1 MAKIFTLCFLI
12 LSFSIQ
18 AQSNK
23 LLPGKIEAEEF
34 TAMNAV
40 GTESTSDADG
50 GLNVGW
56 IQDGSWMDYAVQAPS
71 AGYYT
76 FRFRIAN
83 GYSPEATLVLKSA
96 NGTSLGRIALP
107 QTGGMQGWQT
117 VSFIALLP
125 QGDQVIRIF
134 AEKGG
139 WNFNWFEVSASR
151 SLSSGQIEAESFD
164 AMYEVRTETTGDD
177 GGGLNVGYID
187 DNDWMEYNL
196 NLANARDYEIQFRV
210 ANAYGNGIV
219 EIQNAAG
226 TVLGQINVPQTG
238 GWQNWVTI
246 STTVPLPAGSQ
257 VVRLYARNGAF
268 NFNWFA
274 FVAAGTSITGTILPS
289 KIEAES
295 FNDSYSVQLQ
305 NTEDT
310 DGGQNVEW
318 IQDNSWM
325 EYDVHVPTAG
335 IFTFNYRIANGY
347 SPEASL
353 ALKNSDGM
361 ELGNILLP
369 QTGGMQGW
377 KTVSMLASLPAGN
390 QRLRVFATKG
400 GWNFNWFEAK
410 ESRTLTSRIEAE
422 TFDVASDVRTEATG
436 DVDGNINVNYIDDN
450 DWMDYNVNVP
460 TAGTY
465 TINFRVANQWGNGN
479 IQFKNTNGT
488 VLGSVDVPQTG
499 GWQNYTTV
507 RTTVQLEAGSQVF
520 RIFANRGAFN
530 FNWFEVI
537 PGSVQG
543 QSVITFEA
551 IPDKN
556 LTDGSFN
563 LTASS
568 TNPETP
574 VLFTSS
580 NSSIVSVSNATG
592 IWKATI
598 HTAGQVTITASQA
611 GNNNYL
617 TAENITRT
625 FTVSDNSNPNS
636 PALGTKIPIDPKRW
650 YQLTNA
656 ANGLDGLF
664 DGNTQE
670 NVLTGWGKVINNYE
684 AYYPL
689 KEGEQI
695 TLNGVKFFDFTGTA
709 QDFPLV
715 LSVITDQWER
725 IPVATFTGEIYNG
738 WVGPYPDRQLS
749 GDAQFKLDQPM
760 SNIRYLVM
768 TMSNT
773 LPTEIEFYGSYT
785 PGTETPKPART
796 KHITLN
802 DMLGVNGYEWYF
814 QDGVHTESLVEAK
827 VQVAKSFTGLRHYM
841 DWEKLESSEGVYS
854 YNPTLS
860 GSWNYDLI
868 YERCKQEGIEVL
880 ACLKTQP
887 AWMRETYPEDQRD
900 PENVPVRYGK
910 NFADPLSYIEQAKVA
925 FQYAARYGSN
935 TNVDPSLLSVSTT
948 PRWTND
954 PVNTIKIGLDLIK
967 YIECDNERDKWWK
980 GRKGY
985 QTAREYAA
993 NMSAFYDGHKNS
1005 MGAGVGVKNADP
1017 NMKVVIAGLVTGP
1030 DFVKGMVDWCKEFR
1044 GYNADGTVNLCWDV
1058 VNFHLYT
1065 DNASS
1070 SQSGTSTRGAAPEVT
1085 NAKQIL
1091 ENFVKVTRELSN
1103 DLPIWNTEA
1112 GYDVHQDS
1120 PLKAIPIGNKSAL
1133 QTQADWTLRTSLFT
1147 ARNGVE
1153 KLFFYQMYDDNGGGG
1168 MFASAGFV
1176 NNDQTRRPSADYF
1189 LQTQK
1194 LFGQYEYKETLHNDP
1209 IVDRYELNGQ
1219 SLFILTVPDE
1229 VGRTAEYTVNLNQAG
1244 IARIYTPT
1252 AGADNM
1258 AMAELPIVDGKVTVT
1273 VGETPIFVL
1282 AADGQNARQAAVEMA
1297 APAAAEEVSLHAEAK
1312 VYPNPT
1318 SDFLSIDL
1326 SNDKSGQIEIRIF
1339 DAKSGTL
1346 YKNTQ
1351 VNKTANRFSHQLNI
1365 TQLPASVYI
1374 VEIKQGNDR
1383 AFRKIAKVN

>member
-1 MAKIFTLCFLI
+1 MIKIFTLCFL
-12 LSFSIQ
+12 LFSFSIQ
-18 AQSNK
+18 AQSNT
-23 LLPGKIEAEEF
+23 LLPGKIEAEAF
-34 TAMNAV
+34 TAMHAV
-40 GTESTSDADG
+40 GTENTSDADG

-76 FRFRIAN
+76 FKFRIAN
-83 GYSPEATLVLKSA
+83 GYNPEATLALQSA
-96 NGTSLGRIALP
+96 GGTTLGRVILP

-117 VSFIALLP
+117 VSFVALLP
-125 QGDQVIRIF
+125 QGSQTIRIF

-139 WNFNWFEVSASR
+139 WNFNWFEISGSRALAS
-151 SLSSGQIEAESFD
+151 GKVEAESFD
-164 AMYEVRTETTGDD
+164 AMHEVRTEDTGDE
-177 GGGLNVGYID
+177 GGGQNVGYID
-187 DNDWMEYNL
+187 DNDWMDYNL
-196 NLANARDYEIQFRV
+196 SLANARDYEIQFRV
-210 ANAYGNGIV
+210 ANAYGNGII

-226 TVLGQINVPQTG
+226 NVLGQVSVPQTG
-238 GWQNWVTI
+238 GWQNWVTVT
-246 STTVPLPAGSQ
+246 TTVALPAGSQ
-257 VVRLYARNGAF
+257 VVRFFARNGAF

-274 FVAAGTSITGTILPS
+274 FVSANARITGTILPA
-289 KIEAES
+289 KVEAET

-325 EYDVHVPTAG
+325 DYDVHVPAAG

-347 SPEASL
+347 SPEATL
-353 ALKNSDGM
+353 ALKNSDGI
-361 ELGNILLP
+361 ELGSILLP

-377 KTVSMLASLPAGN
+377 KTVSMLAALPAGN
-390 QRLRVFATKG
+390 QKLRVFATKG

-422 TFDVASDVRTEATG
+422 TFDVASDVRTEVTG
-436 DVDGNINVNYIDDN
+436 DVDGDINVNYIDDS

-465 TINFRVANQWGNGN
+465 TVNFRVSNQWGNGN

-499 GWQNYTTV
+499 GWQTYTTV

-543 QSVITFEA
+543 QSVITFEP
-551 IPDKN
+551 ISDKN
-556 LTDGSFN
+556 LTAGSFN

-574 VLFTSS
+574 IQFTSS
-580 NSSIVSVSNATG
+580 NPSIVSVSNASG
-592 IWKATI
+592 IWKASI
-598 HTAGQVTITASQA
+598 HSAGQATITASQA

-617 TAENITRT
+617 TAENIART
-625 FTVSDNSNPNS
+625 FTISDNSNPNN

-695 TLNGVKFFDFTGTA
+695 TLNGIKFFDFTGSA

-773 LPTEIEFYGSYT
+773 LPTEIEFYGSHT
-785 PGTETPKPART
+785 PGTETVKPART
-796 KHITLN
+796 KHIKLN

-814 QDGVHTESLVEAK
+814 QDGAHTESLVEAK
-827 VQVAKSFTGLRHYM
+827 VQAAKTFTGLRHYM
-841 DWEKLESSEGVYS
+841 DWEKLESTEGVFS

-887 AWMRETYPEDQRD
+887 NWMMQTYPEDQRD

-935 TNVDPSLLSVSTT
+935 VNVDPSLLSVSTT

-954 PVNTIKIGLDLIK
+954 PVNEVKIGLNYIK

-1065 DNASS
+1065 DDASS
-1070 SQSGTSTRGAAPEVT
+1070 NQSGTSTRGAAPEVT
-1085 NAKQIL
+1085 NANVL
-1091 ENFVKVTRELSN
+1091 VDNYVKVTRELSN
-1103 DLPIWNTEA
+1103 DQPIWLTEA
-1112 GYDVHQDS
+1112 GYDLSPES
-1120 PLKAIPIGNKSAL
+1120 PLKAIAIGNKSVQ
-1133 QTQADWTLRTSLFT
+1133 QTQADWILRTSLFS
-1147 ARNGVE
+1147 ARHGVE
-1153 KLFFYQMYDDNGGGG
+1153 KVFYYQMYDNGGWG
-1168 MFASAGFV
+1168 MFSTSGFV
-1176 NNDQTRRPSADYF
+1176 NDDQTRRPSADYF

-1229 VGRTAEYTVNLNQAG
+1229 VGRTAEYTVNLNQSG
-1244 IARIYTPT
+1244 VARIYTPT

-1258 AMAELPIVDGKVTVT
+1258 AMNELPIVDGKVTVT
-1273 VGETPIFVL
+1273 VGETPIFVI
-1282 AADGQNARQAAVEMA
+1282 AANGQNARQAAVEIA
-1297 APAAAEEVSLHAEAK
+1297 APVAPEEASLHADAR
-1312 VYPNPT
+1312 VFPNPT
-1318 SDFLSIDL
+1318 SDFVRIDL
-1326 SNDKSGQIEIRIF
+1326 ANDKTGQIGIRIF

-1346 YKNTQ
+1346 YKDLK
-1351 VNKTANRFSHQLNI
+1351 VNKTASQFAHQLDI
-1365 TQLPASVYI
+1365 TQLPPSIYI
-1374 VEIKQGNDR
+1374 VEIVQGNDR

>member
-1 MAKIFTLCFLI
+1 
-12 LSFSIQ
+12 
-18 AQSNK
+18 
-23 LLPGKIEAEEF
+23 
-34 TAMNAV
+34 MNAV
-40 GTESTSDADG
+40 GTEATSDADG
-50 GLNVGW
+50 GQNVGW

-83 GYSPEATLVLKSA
+83 GYSPEATLALRSA
-96 NGTSLGRIALP
+96 GGATLGSVVLP

-117 VSFIALLP
+117 VSFVALLP
-125 QGDQVIRIF
+125 QGNQTIRIF

-139 WNFNWFEVSASR
+139 WNFNWFDVSASR
-151 SLSSGQIEAESFD
+151 PLSSGKVEAESFD
-164 AMYEVRTETTGDD
+164 AMREVRTENTGDE
-177 GGGLNVGYID
+177 GGGQNVGYID
-187 DNDWMEYNL
+187 DNDWMDYNL
-196 NLANARDYEIQFRV
+196 SLANARDYEIQFRV
-210 ANAYGNGIV
+210 ANQWGNGII
-219 EIQNAAG
+219 EIQNASGA
-226 TVLGQINVPQTG
+226 VLGSVNVPQTG

-257 VVRLYARNGAF
+257 VIRLFARSGAF
-268 NFNWFA
+268 NLNWFS
-274 FVAAGTSITGTILPS
+274 FVSASQRITGTILPA
-289 KIEAES
+289 KVEAEN
-295 FNDSYSVQLQ
+295 FDDSHSVQLQ
-305 NTEDT
+305 NTEDA

-325 EYDVHVPTAG
+325 DYDVHVPTAG
-335 IFTFNYRIANGY
+335 VFTFKYRIANGF
-347 SPEASL
+347 SPEAAL
-353 ALKNSDGM
+353 TLKNSDGND
-361 ELGNILLP
+361 LGSIVLP

-400 GWNFNWFEAK
+400 GWNFNWFEAL
-410 ESRTLTSRIEAE
+410 ESRALASRIEAE
-422 TFDVASDVRTEATG
+422 TFDAASDVRTETTG
-436 DVDGNINVNYIDDN
+436 DVDGDQNVNYIDDN
-450 DWMDYNVNVP
+450 DWMDYNVHVP

-465 TINFRVANQWGNGN
+465 TVNFRVANQWGNGN
-479 IQFKNTNGT
+479 IQFKNTGGA

-507 RTTVQLEAGSQVF
+507 RTTIQLEAGSQIF

-543 QSVITFEA
+543 KSVITFDA
-551 IPDKN
+551 ISDKS

-574 VLFTSS
+574 LQFTSS
-580 NSSIVSVSNATG
+580 NPSVVSVSNASG
-592 IWKATI
+592 IWKASI

-617 TAENITRT
+617 TADNVART
-625 FTVSDNSNPNS
+625 FTVSDNSNPNN

-656 ANGLDGLF
+656 ANGLEGLF

-689 KEGEQI
+689 KDDEQI
-695 TLNGVKFFDFTGTA
+695 TLNGVKFFDFTGSA
-709 QDFPLV
+709 QDFPLT
-715 LSVITDQWER
+715 LAVITDQWER

-785 PGTETPKPART
+785 PGTETVKPARA
-796 KHITLN
+796 KHIKLN

-814 QDGVHTESLVEAK
+814 QDGAHTESLVESK

-868 YERCKQEGIEVL
+868 YERCKQEGIEIL

-910 NFADPLSYIEQAKVA
+910 SFSDPVSYKEQARVA

-935 TNVDPSLLSVSTT
+935 PNVDPSLLSVSTT

-954 PVNTIKIGLDLIK
+954 PVNTIKIGLNLIK

-993 NMSAFYDGHKNS
+993 NMSAFYDGHKNT
-1005 MGAGVGVKNADP
+1005 MGPGVGVKNADP

-1044 GYNADGTVNLCWDV
+1044 GFNADGTVNLCWDV

-1091 ENFVKVTRELSN
+1091 ENFVKVTREVSN

-1112 GYDVHQDS
+1112 GYDIHPES
-1120 PLKAIPIGNKSAL
+1120 PLKAIPIGSKSAM
-1133 QTQADWTLRTSLFT
+1133 QTQADWILRTSLFT

-1153 KLFFYQMYDDNGGGG
+1153 KLFFYQMYDDHGHGG
-1168 MFASAGFV
+1168 MFGTSGFV

-1194 LFGQYEYKETLHNDP
+1194 LFGQYEYKETIHNDP
-1209 IVDRYELNGQ
+1209 IVDRYELNGK
-1219 SLFILTVPDE
+1219 SVYILTVPDE
-1229 VGRTAEYTVNLNQAG
+1229 VGRTAEYTLNLNQSG
-1244 IARIYTPT
+1244 VARIYTPT

-1273 VGETPIFVL
+1273 AGETPIFVM
-1282 AADGQNARQAAVEMA
+1282 AADGSNARQAAVEMA
-1297 APAAAEEVSLHAEAK
+1297 APALEPEAPLHADVN

-1318 SDFLSIDL
+1318 SDYLRIDL
-1326 SNDKSGQIEIRIF
+1326 ANEKTELIEIRIF
-1339 DAKSGTL
+1339 DAKSGRL
-1346 YKNTQ
+1346 FKNMK
-1351 VNKTANRFSHQLNI
+1351 VNKTANRFEHQLNI
-1365 TQLPASVYI
+1365 THLPASVYI
-1374 VEIKQGNDR
+1374 VEIRQGNDR
-1383 AFRKIAKVN
+1383 AFRKVAKVN

>member
-1 MAKIFTLCFLI
+1 MAKIFTLCFLL

-23 LLPGKIEAEEF
+23 ILPGKIEAEDY
-34 TAMNAV
+34 TTMNAV
-40 GTESTSDADG
+40 GTENTSDVDG

-83 GYSPEATLVLKSA
+83 GYSPEATLALQTA
-96 NGTSLGRIALP
+96 GGTTLGRVVLP
-107 QTGGMQGWQT
+107 QTGGMQGWKT
-117 VSFIALLP
+117 VSFVALLS
-125 QGDQVIRIF
+125 QGNQTIRIL

-139 WNFNWFEVSASR
+139 WNFNWFEVSGSR
-151 SLSSGQIEAESFD
+151 ALSSGKVEAESFD
-164 AMYEVRTETTGDD
+164 AMYEVRTEDTGDE
-177 GGGLNVGYID
+177 GGGQNVGYID
-187 DNDWMEYNL
+187 DNDWLDYNL

-210 ANAYGNGIV
+210 ANAYGNGVI
-219 EIQNAAG
+219 EIQNASG
-226 TVLGQINVPQTG
+226 TVLGQVNVPQTG

-257 VVRLYARNGAF
+257 VVRLFARNGAF

-274 FVAAGTSITGTILPS
+274 FVSASARITGTILPA
-289 KIEAES
+289 KIEAE
-295 FNDSYSVQLQ
+295 NYDDSYSVQLQ

-310 DGGQNVEW
+310 DGGQNVAW

-325 EYDVHVPTAG
+325 DYDVHVPTPG
-335 IFTFNYRIANGY
+335 IFTFSYRIANGY
-347 SPEASL
+347 SPEATL
-353 ALKNSDGM
+353 ALKNSDGT

-390 QRLRVFATKG
+390 QRLKVFATKG
-400 GWNFNWFEAK
+400 GWNFNWFEVK
-410 ESRTLTSRIEAE
+410 ESRALTSRIEAE
-422 TFDVASDVRTEATG
+422 TFDVASDVRTEVTG
-436 DVDGNINVNYIDDN
+436 DVDGDINVNYIDDN
-450 DWMDYNVNVP
+450 DWLDYNVNVP

-543 QSVITFEA
+543 QSVITFEP
-551 IPDKN
+551 ISDKN

-574 VLFTSS
+574 LQFNSS
-580 NSSIVSVSNATG
+580 NPSIVSVSNATG
-592 IWKATI
+592 IWKASI
-598 HTAGQVTITASQA
+598 HSAGQVTITASQA

-617 TAENITRT
+617 TAENVART
-625 FTVSDNSNPNS
+625 FTVSDNSGPNN

-695 TLNGVKFFDFTGTA
+695 TLNGVKFFDFTGSA

-785 PGTETPKPART
+785 PGTEPSKPART
-796 KHITLN
+796 KHIKLN

-814 QDGVHTESLVEAK
+814 QDGAHTESLVESK
-827 VQVAKSFTGLRHYM
+827 VEAAKSFTGLRHYM
-841 DWEKLESSEGVYS
+841 DWEKLESSEGVFS

-887 AWMRETYPEDQRD
+887 GWMRETYPEDQRD

-910 NFADPLSYIEQAKVA
+910 SFTDPLSYIEQARVA

-954 PVNTIKIGLDLIK
+954 PVNTIKIGLNLIK

-993 NMSAFYDGHKNS
+993 NMSAFYDGHKNT

-1044 GYNADGTVNLCWDV
+1044 GYNADGSVNLCWDV

-1091 ENFVKVTRELSN
+1091 ENFVKVTREISN

-1120 PLKAIPIGNKSAL
+1120 PLKAIPIGSKSAL
-1133 QTQADWTLRTSLFT
+1133 QTQADWILRTSLFT

-1229 VGRTAEYTVNLNQAG
+1229 IGRTAEYTVNLNQSG

-1258 AMAELPIVDGKVTVT
+1258 AMTELPIVDGKVTVT
-1273 VGETPIFVL
+1273 AGETPIFVL
-1282 AADGQNARQAAVEMA
+1282 AADAQNARRAAIEVA
-1297 APAAAEEVSLHAEAK
+1297 APVLEEEVSLHADAK

-1318 SDFLSIDL
+1318 SDFVSIDL
-1326 SNDKSGQIEIRIF
+1326 ANSNTGQIEIRIF

-1346 YKNTQ
+1346 YKNMQ
-1351 VNKTANRFSHQLNI
+1351 VNKTTNRFSHQLNI
-1365 TQLPASVYI
+1365 TQLPASIYI
-1374 VEIKQGNDR
+1374 VEIRQGNDR

>member
-1 MAKIFTLCFLI
+1 MTKIFTLCFL
-12 LSFSIQ
+12 LTSFSIQ
-18 AQSNK
+18 AQSNT

-34 TAMNAV
+34 SAMNAV
-40 GTESTSDADG
+40 GTENTSDVDG

-83 GYSPEATLVLKSA
+83 GYSPEATLALRSTD
-96 NGTSLGRIALP
+96 GSTLGRAVLP

-117 VSFIALLP
+117 VSFVALLP
-125 QGDQVIRIF
+125 QGDQTIRVF

-139 WNFNWFEVSASR
+139 WNFNWFEVSSSR
-151 SLSSGQIEAESFD
+151 ALVSGKVEAESFD
-164 AMYEVRTETTGDD
+164 AAHEVRTEDTGDE
-177 GGGLNVGYID
+177 GGGQNVGYID
-187 DNDWMEYNL
+187 DNDWLDYNL
-196 NLANARDYEIQFRV
+196 SLATARDYEIQFRV
-210 ANAYGNGIV
+210 ANAYGNGVI

-226 TVLGQINVPQTG
+226 TVLGQVNVPQTG
-238 GWQNWVTI
+238 GWQNWVTV
-246 STTVPLPAGSQ
+246 STTVSLPAGSQ
-257 VVRLYARNGAF
+257 VVRLFARSGAF
-268 NFNWFA
+268 NFNWFS
-274 FVAAGTSITGTILPS
+274 FVSAGARVTGTILPA
-289 KIEAES
+289 KVEAENYDDFS
-295 FNDSYSVQLQ
+295 SVQQQ
-305 NTEDT
+305 NTEDV

-318 IQDNSWM
+318 IQDGSWM
-325 EYDVHVPTAG
+325 DYDVHVPAAG

-347 SPEASL
+347 SPEATL
-353 ALKNSDGM
+353 TLKNSEGNQ
-361 ELGNILLP
+361 LGSIILP

-377 KTVSMLASLPAGN
+377 KTVSMIAALPAGN

-400 GWNFNWFEAK
+400 GWNFNWFEAR
-410 ESRTLTSRIEAE
+410 ESRALTSRIEAE
-422 TFDVASDVRTEATG
+422 TFDAASDVRTEVTG
-436 DVDGNINVNYIDDN
+436 DVDGAINVNYIDDN

-499 GWQNYTTV
+499 GWQSYTTV

-543 QSVITFEA
+543 QSILTFDA
-551 IPDKN
+551 ISDKSI
-556 LTDGSFN
+556 TDGSFN

-574 VLFTSS
+574 ILFSS
-580 NSSIVSVSNATG
+580 SDPAIVSVSNASG
-592 IWKATI
+592 IWKASI
-598 HTAGQVTITASQA
+598 HAAGQVTITASQS

-617 TAENITRT
+617 TADNIART
-625 FTVSDNSNPNS
+625 FTVSGSSNPNN

-670 NVLTGWGKVINNYE
+670 NVQTGWGKVINNYE

-695 TLNGVKFFDFTGTA
+695 TLNGVKFFDFTGSA

-773 LPTEIEFYGSYT
+773 LPTEIEFYGSHT
-785 PGTETPKPART
+785 PGTETAKPART
-796 KHITLN
+796 KHIKLN

-814 QDGVHTESLVEAK
+814 QDGAHTESLVESK

-954 PVNTIKIGLDLIK
+954 PVNEVKIGLNYIK

-993 NMSAFYDGHKNS
+993 NMSAFYDGHKNT

-1030 DFVKGMVDWCKEFR
+1030 DFIKGMVDWCKEFR

-1065 DNASS
+1065 DNTSS

-1091 ENFVKVTRELSN
+1091 ENFVKVTREVSN

-1112 GYDVHQDS
+1112 GYDIHQDS

-1133 QTQADWTLRTSLFT
+1133 QTQADWILRTSLFT

-1153 KLFFYQMYDDNGGGG
+1153 KLFFYQMYDDHGHGG
-1168 MFASAGFV
+1168 MFGTSGFV

-1209 IVDRYELNGQ
+1209 IVDRYELNGK

-1229 VGRTAEYTVNLNQAG
+1229 VGRTAEYTVNLNQSG
-1244 IARIYTPT
+1244 VARIYIPT

-1258 AMAELPIVDGKVTVT
+1258 AMTELPIVDGKVTVT
-1273 VGETPIFVL
+1273 AGETPIFVI
-1282 AADGQNARQAAVEMA
+1282 AADGQNARQAAVEVA
-1297 APAAAEEVSLHAEAK
+1297 APVAPEEISLHADVK

-1318 SDFLSIDL
+1318 SDFVRIDL
-1326 SNDKSGQIEIRIF
+1326 DNEKAGQIEIRVF
-1339 DAKSGTL
+1339 DAKSGAL

-1351 VNKTANRFSHQLNI
+1351 VNKTANRFSHELNI

-1374 VEIKQGNDR
+1374 VEIIQGSDR
-1383 AFRKIAKVN
+1383 AFRKIAKVK

>member
-1 MAKIFTLCFLI
+1 MAKIFTLCFLLI
-12 LSFSIQ
+12 SFSIQ
-18 AQSNK
+18 AQSTK
-23 LLPGKIEAEEF
+23 LLPGKIEAETF
-34 TAMNAV
+34 TAKAAV
-40 GTESTSDADG
+40 KTETTSDVGG
-50 GLNVGW
+50 GLN
-56 IQDGSWMDYAVQAPS
+56 ISSIKDGSWMDYAVQAPS

-76 FRFRIAN
+76 FNFRIAN
-83 GYSPEATLVLKSA
+83 GFTPEATLALRNASGA
-96 NGTSLGRIALP
+96 TLGRIIVP
-107 QTGGMQGWQT
+107 QTGGMQGWKT
-117 VSFIALLP
+117 ISFVALLP
-125 QGDQVIRIF
+125 QGNQTIRIYS
-134 AEKGG
+134 EKGG
-139 WNFNWFEVSASR
+139 WNFNWFEVTSSR
-151 SLSSGQIEAESFD
+151 ALVNGKVEAETFD
-164 AMYEVRTETTGDD
+164 AMREVRTENTTDE
-177 GGGLNVGYID
+177 GGGLNVSYID
-187 DNDWMEYNL
+187 DNDWMDYNL
-196 NLANARDYEIQFRV
+196 NLSTAREYEIQFRV
-210 ANAYGNGIV
+210 ANSYGNGVI
-219 EIQNAAG
+219 EIRNAAG
-226 TVLGQINVPQTG
+226 TVLGQVNVPKTG
-238 GWQNWVTI
+238 GWQSWATI

-257 VVRLYARNGAF
+257 VIRLFAKSGAF
-268 NFNWFA
+268 NLNWFA
-274 FVAAGTSITGTILPS
+274 FAAPIARITGTVLPA
-289 KIEAES
+289 KVEAES

-310 DGGQNVEW
+310 NGGQNVGW

-325 EYDVHVPTAG
+325 DYDVNVPTAG
-335 IFTFNYRIANGY
+335 IFTLNYRIANGY
-347 SPEASL
+347 SPEARL
-353 ALKNSDGM
+353 ALKNSAGA
-361 ELGNILLP
+361 ELGSILLP

-377 KTVSMLASLPAGN
+377 KTVSMITSLPAGN
-390 QRLRVFATKG
+390 QRLRIFATKG

-410 ESRTLTSRIEAE
+410 ESRPLTNRIEAE
-422 TFDVASDVRTEATG
+422 TFDVASDVRTEVTG
-436 DVDGNINVNYIDDN
+436 DVDGNMNVSYIDDN
-450 DWMDYNVNVP
+450 DWLDYNVNVP

-465 TINFRVANQWGNGN
+465 TVNFRVANQYGNGN
-479 IQFKNTNGT
+479 IQFKNTGGA
-488 VLGSVDVPQTG
+488 VLGTVDVPQTG
-499 GWQNYTTV
+499 GWQKYTTV
-507 RTTVQLEAGSQVF
+507 RTTIQLTAGSQVF

-537 PGSVQG
+537 PGSVQSA
-543 QSVITFEA
+543 SVITFDP
-551 IPDKN
+551 IPNKN

-574 VLFTSS
+574 VQFTSS
-580 NSSIVSVSNATG
+580 NPAIVSVSNATG

-598 HTAGQVTITASQA
+598 RTAGQVTITASQA

-617 TAENITRT
+617 TAENIART
-625 FTVSDNSNPNS
+625 FTVTDNTNNA
-636 PALGTKIPIDPKRW
+636 ALGTKIPIDPKRW

-670 NVLTGWGKVINNYE
+670 NVFTGWGKIINNYE

-689 KEGEQI
+689 KEGETI
-695 TLNGVKFFDFTGTA
+695 TLNGIKFFDYTGTA

-715 LSVITDQWER
+715 LSVITDQWQR
-725 IPVATFTGEIYNG
+725 IPIATFTGEIYNG
-738 WVGPYPDRQLS
+738 WVGPYPNRQLS

-760 SNIRYLVM
+760 SNVRYLVM

-785 PGTETPKPART
+785 PATETAKPARA
-796 KHITLN
+796 KHIKLN

-814 QDGVHTESLVEAK
+814 QDGAHTESLVESK

-841 DWEKLESSEGVYS
+841 DWEKLESAEGVFS

-887 AWMRETYPEDQRD
+887 GWMRATYPEELRD

-935 TNVDPSLLSVSTT
+935 PNVDPSLLSVSTT

-954 PVNTIKIGLDLIK
+954 PVNTIKIGLNLIK

-993 NMSAFYDGHKNS
+993 NMSAFYDGHKNT

-1030 DFVKGMVDWCKEFR
+1030 DYVKGMVDWCKEFR
-1044 GYNADGTVNLCWDV
+1044 GYNADGSVNLCWDV

-1085 NAKQIL
+1085 NAYQIVD
-1091 ENFVKVTRELSN
+1091 NFVKVTRELSN

-1120 PLKAIPIGNKSAL
+1120 PLKAIPIGSKSAL
-1133 QTQADWTLRTSLFT
+1133 QTQADWILRTSLFS
-1147 ARNGVE
+1147 ARHGIE
-1153 KLFFYQMYDDNGGGG
+1153 KMFFYQMYDDNGSGG
-1168 MFASAGFV
+1168 MFASSGFV

-1194 LFGQYEYKETLHNDP
+1194 LFGQYEYKETLNNDP
-1209 IVDRYELNGQ
+1209 IVDRYELNGK

-1229 VGRTAEYTVNLNQAG
+1229 VGRTAQYTVNLNQSG

-1252 AGADNM
+1252 PGASNM

-1273 VGETPIFVL
+1273 AGETPIFVV
-1282 AADGQNARQAAVEMA
+1282 AADGQNARQGAVEMA
-1297 APAAAEEVSLHAEAK
+1297 APVIKEEVSLHADAR

-1318 SDFLSIDL
+1318 SDFVSIDL
-1326 SNDKSGQIEIRIF
+1326 ANENAGQIEIRIF

-1346 YKNTQ
+1346 YKDIK
-1351 VNKTANRFSHQLNI
+1351 VNKTASRFAHQLNI
-1365 TQLPASVYI
+1365 TQLPVSVYI
-1374 VEIKQGNDR
+1374 IEIKQGNDR

>member
-1 MAKIFTLCFLI
+1 MKKLLALCFFAY
-12 LSFSIQ
+12 SFSIH
-18 AQSNK
+18 AQSNT
-23 LLPGKIEAEEF
+23 LLPGKIEAESY
-34 TAMNAV
+34 ASMQAIA
-40 GTESTSDADG
+40 TESTADAG
-50 GLNVGW
+50 GGQNVGW
-56 IQDGSWMDYAVQAPS
+56 IADGSWMDYAVQTPS

-83 GYSPEATLVLKSA
+83 GYSPEATLALRSSH
-96 NGTSLGRIALP
+96 GHTLGRIVLP

-117 VSFIALLP
+117 VSFVALLP
-125 QGDQVIRIF
+125 QGNQTIRIY

-151 SLSSGQIEAESFD
+151 PASGKVEAESFD
-164 AMYEVRTETTGDD
+164 AMREVRTEETGDE
-177 GGGLNVGYID
+177 GGGQNVGYID
-187 DNDWMEYNL
+187 DNDWMDYNIS
-196 NLANARDYEIQFRV
+196 LANARDYEIQFRV
-210 ANAYGNGIV
+210 ANAYGNGII

-226 TVLGQINVPQTG
+226 TVLGQVNVPQTG
-238 GWQNWVTI
+238 GWQSWVTI
-246 STTVPLPAGSQ
+246 TTTVPLPAGSQ
-257 VVRLYARNGAF
+257 VLRLFAKNGAF
-268 NFNWFA
+268 NLNWFA
-274 FVAAGTSITGTILPS
+274 FVAASQPITGVILPA
-289 KIEAES
+289 KIEAE
-295 FNDSYSVQLQ
+295 NYDDSYSVQLQ
-305 NTEDT
+305 NTEDA

-318 IQDNSWM
+318 IVDNSWM
-325 EYDVHVPTAG
+325 DYDVHVPTAG
-335 IFTFNYRIANGY
+335 IYTFSYRIANGF
-347 SPEASL
+347 SPEATL
-353 ALKNSDGM
+353 TLKNSDDQV
-361 ELGNILLP
+361 LGSILLP

-377 KTVSMLASLPAGN
+377 KTVSMLVQLPAGN
-390 QRLRVFATKG
+390 QRLKVFATKG
-400 GWNFNWFEAK
+400 GWNFNWLEVK
-410 ESRTLTSRIEAE
+410 ESRPLTSRIEAE
-422 TFDVASDVRTEATG
+422 TFDVATDVRTETTG
-436 DVDGNINVNYIDDN
+436 DADGGQNVNYIDDG
-450 DWMDYNVNVP
+450 DWLDYNVNVP
-460 TAGTY
+460 DAGTY
-465 TINFRVANQWGNGN
+465 TVNFRVANSWGNGH
-479 IQFKNTNGT
+479 IQFKNISGN
-488 VLGSVDVPQTG
+488 VLGNVDVPQTG

-507 RTTVQLEAGSQVF
+507 RTTVQLDAGSQVF
-520 RIFANRGAFN
+520 RIYAHRGAFN

-543 QSVITFEA
+543 QSIITFDP
-551 IPDKN
+551 ISDKT
-556 LTDGSFN
+556 LTDGTFN
-563 LTASS
+563 LAASS

-574 VLFTSS
+574 IAFASS
-580 NSSIVSVSNATG
+580 DPSIVSVSNVTG
-592 IWKATI
+592 IWKASI
-598 HTAGQVTITASQA
+598 HAAGQVTITASQA

-617 TAENITRT
+617 TAENVART
-625 FTVSDNSNPNS
+625 FTISDNSNPNNPS
-636 PALGTKIPIDPKRW
+636 LGTKIPIDPKRW

-670 NVLTGWGKVINNYE
+670 DVLTGWGKVINNYE

-695 TLNGVKFFDFTGTA
+695 TLNGIKLFDFTGTA
-709 QDFPLV
+709 QDFPLT

-738 WVGPYPDRQLS
+738 WVGPYPGRQLS
-749 GDAQFKLDQPM
+749 GDAQFKLDQPL

-785 PGTETPKPART
+785 PGTQTSNPART
-796 KHITLN
+796 KHIRLN
-802 DMLGVNGYEWYF
+802 DMLGINGYEWNF
-814 QDGVHTESLVEAK
+814 QDGAHIESLVEAK
-827 VQVAKSFTGLRHYM
+827 VQAAKSFTGLRHYM

-868 YERCKQEGIEVL
+868 YERCKQENIEVL

-948 PRWTND
+948 PRWTHD
-954 PVNTIKIGLDLIK
+954 PPNTIRIGLNLIK

-993 NMSAFYDGHKNS
+993 NMSAFYDGHKNT

-1017 NMKVVIAGLVTGP
+1017 NMKVVIAGLVTGS
-1030 DFVKGMVDWCKEFR
+1030 DFVKGMVDWCREFR
-1044 GYNADGTVNLCWDV
+1044 GYNVDGSVNLCWDV

-1085 NAKQIL
+1085 NANQIL
-1091 ENFVKVTRELSN
+1091 DNFVKVTRELSN
-1103 DLPIWNTEA
+1103 DLPVWITEA

-1120 PLKAIPIGNKSAL
+1120 PLKAIPVGSKSAL
-1133 QTQADWTLRTSLFT
+1133 QTQADWILRYSLFS
-1147 ARNGVE
+1147 ARHGIE
-1153 KLFFYQMYDDNGGGG
+1153 KVFFYQMYDDNGGGG
-1168 MFASAGFV
+1168 MFASSGFV

-1209 IVDRYELNGQ
+1209 IVDRYELNGR

-1229 VGRTAEYTVNLNQAG
+1229 VGRTSAYTVDLNQSGVAQ
-1244 IARIYTPT
+1244 IYTPT

-1258 AMAELPIVDGKVTVT
+1258 AMTELPIVDGKVTVT
-1273 VGETPIFVL
+1273 AGETPVFVI

-1297 APAAAEEVSLHAEAK
+1297 LPALSETEVPLHADVN

-1318 SDFLSIDL
+1318 SDFIRIDL
-1326 SNDKSGQIEIRIF
+1326 ANNHIDPIEIRVF

-1346 YKNTQ
+1346 FKDLR
-1351 VNKTANRFSHQLNI
+1351 VIKTANRFSHQLNI
-1365 TQLPASVYI
+1365 TQLPASIYI

-1383 AFRKIAKVN
+1383 AFRKIAKAN

>member
-1 MAKIFTLCFLI
+1 MTKIFTLCFLI
-12 LSFSIQ
+12 ISFSIQ
-18 AQSNK
+18 AQSTK
-23 LLPGKIEAEEF
+23 LLPGKIEAEAF
-34 TAMNAV
+34 TAKNAV
-40 GTESTSDADG
+40 KTENTTDVGG

-56 IQDGSWMDYAVQAPS
+56 IKDGSWMDYAVQAPS

-76 FRFRIAN
+76 FNFRIAN
-83 GYSPEATLVLKSA
+83 GSSPEATLALRSA
-96 NGTSLGRIALP
+96 AGATLGRIIVP
-107 QTGGMQGWQT
+107 QTGGMQGWKT
-117 VSFIALLP
+117 ISFVALLP
-125 QGDQVIRIF
+125 QGIQTIRIF

-139 WNFNWFEVSASR
+139 WNFNWFEVAGSR
-151 SLSSGQIEAESFD
+151 TLAAGKVEAESFD
-164 AMYEVRTETTGDD
+164 AMREVRTENTTDE
-177 GGGLNVGYID
+177 GGGLNVSYID
-187 DNDWMEYNL
+187 DNDWMDYNL

-210 ANAYGNGIV
+210 ANSYGNGVI
-219 EIQNAAG
+219 EIRNAAG
-226 TVLGQINVPQTG
+226 TVLGQVNVPKTG
-238 GWQNWVTI
+238 GWQSWKTI

-257 VVRLYARNGAF
+257 VVRLFARSGAF
-268 NFNWFA
+268 NLNWFA
-274 FVAAGTSITGTILPS
+274 FVAPIARITGTVLPA

-295 FNDSYSVQLQ
+295 YNDSYSVQLQ
-305 NTEDT
+305 NTEDIN
-310 DGGQNVEW
+310 GGQNVGW

-325 EYDVHVPTAG
+325 DYDVQVPTAG
-335 IFTFNYRIANGY
+335 IFTLNYRVANGY
-347 SPEASL
+347 SPEARL
-353 ALKNSDGM
+353 TLKSSDGA
-361 ELGNILLP
+361 ELGSILIP

-377 KTVSMLASLPAGN
+377 KTVSMITPLPAGS
-390 QRLRVFATKG
+390 QRLRVFAPKG

-410 ESRTLTSRIEAE
+410 ESRALTSRIEAE

-436 DVDGNINVNYIDDN
+436 DVDGNMNVSYIDDS
-450 DWMDYNVNVP
+450 DWLDYNVNVP

-465 TINFRVANQWGNGN
+465 TVNFRVANQWGNGN
-479 IQFKNTNGT
+479 IQFKNRSGAI
-488 VLGSVDVPQTG
+488 LGSVDVPQTG
-499 GWQNYTTV
+499 GWQKYTTI
-507 RTTVQLEAGSQVF
+507 RTTVQLPAGSQVF

-537 PGSVQG
+537 SGSVQSP
-543 QSVITFEA
+543 SVITFDP
-551 IPDKN
+551 IPNKN
-556 LTDGSFN
+556 LTDGAFN

-574 VLFTSS
+574 VQFTSS
-580 NSSIVSVSNATG
+580 DPAIVSVSNATG

-598 HTAGQVTITASQA
+598 RTAGQVTITASQA

-617 TAENITRT
+617 TAENIART
-625 FTVSDNSNPNS
+625 FTITDNTNNA
-636 PALGTKIPIDPKRW
+636 ALGTKIPIEPKRW

-670 NVLTGWGKVINNYE
+670 NVFTGWGKIINNYE

-689 KEGEQI
+689 KEGEKI
-695 TLNGVKFFDFTGTA
+695 TLNGIKFFDYTGTA
-709 QDFPLV
+709 QDFPLT
-715 LSVITDQWER
+715 LSVITDQWQR
-725 IPVATFTGEIYNG
+725 IPIATFTGEIYNG
-738 WVGPYPDRQLS
+738 WIGPYPNRQLS

-760 SNIRYLVM
+760 SNVRYLVM

-785 PGTETPKPART
+785 PPTETPKPARA
-796 KHITLN
+796 KHIKLS
-802 DMLGVNGYEWYF
+802 DMLGINGYEWYF
-814 QDGVHTESLVEAK
+814 QDGAHTESLVESK
-827 VQVAKSFTGLRHYM
+827 VQMAKSFTGLRHYM
-841 DWEKLESSEGVYS
+841 DWEKLESAEGVFS

-887 AWMRETYPEDQRD
+887 GWMRATYPEDQRD

-910 NFADPLSYIEQAKVA
+910 NFSDPLSYIEQAKVA

-935 TNVDPSLLSVSTT
+935 PNVNPALLSVSTT

-954 PVNTIKIGLDLIK
+954 PVNTVKIGLNLIK

-993 NMSAFYDGHKNS
+993 NMSAFYDGHKNT

-1030 DFVKGMVDWCKEFR
+1030 DYVKGMVDWCKEFR
-1044 GYNADGTVNLCWDV
+1044 GYNPDGSVNLCWDV

-1085 NAKQIL
+1085 NANQIL
-1091 ENFVKVTRELSN
+1091 DNFVKVTREVSN

-1120 PLKAIPIGNKSAL
+1120 PLKAIPIGSKSAL
-1133 QTQADWTLRTSLFT
+1133 QTQADWVLRTSLFS
-1147 ARNGVE
+1147 ARHGIE
-1153 KLFFYQMYDDNGGGG
+1153 KLFFYQMYDDNGSGG
-1168 MFASAGFV
+1168 MFASSGFV

-1194 LFGQYEYKETLHNDP
+1194 LFGQYEYKETLNNDP
-1209 IVDRYELNGQ
+1209 IVDRYELNGK

-1229 VGRTAEYTVNLNQAG
+1229 IGRTAQYTVNLNQSG
-1244 IARIYTPT
+1244 VARIYTPT
-1252 AGADNM
+1252 PGAGNM
-1258 AMAELPIVDGKVTVT
+1258 AMVELPIVDGKVTVT
-1273 VGETPIFVL
+1273 AGETPIFVV
-1282 AADGQNARQAAVEMA
+1282 AADGQNARQSAVEMA
-1297 APAAAEEVSLHAEAK
+1297 APVLKEEVSLHADAN

-1318 SDFLSIDL
+1318 SDFVSIDL
-1326 SNDKSGQIEIRIF
+1326 ANENAGQIEIRIF

-1346 YKNTQ
+1346 YKDIK
-1351 VNKTANRFSHQLNI
+1351 VNKTTNRFAHQLNI

-1374 VEIKQGNDR
+1374 VEIKQGSER

>member
-1 MAKIFTLCFLI
+1 MAKIFTICFLL

-23 LLPGKIEAEEF
+23 LLPGKIEAEDF
-34 TAMNAV
+34 AAMNAV
-40 GTESTSDADG
+40 GTENTSDADG

-83 GYSPEATLVLKSA
+83 GYSPEAALALQTA
-96 NGTSLGRIALP
+96 GGTTLGRAVLP

-117 VSFIALLP
+117 ISFIALLP
-125 QGDQVIRIF
+125 QGNQTIRIF

-139 WNFNWFEVSASR
+139 WNFNWFEVSSSRALAS
-151 SLSSGQIEAESFD
+151 GKVEAESFD
-164 AMYEVRTETTGDD
+164 AMHEVRTETTGDE

-187 DNDWMEYNL
+187 DNDWLDYNL

-210 ANAYGNGIV
+210 ANAYGNGII

-226 TVLGQINVPQTG
+226 TVLGQVNVPQTG

-257 VVRLYARNGAF
+257 VVRLFARNGAF
-268 NFNWFA
+268 NFNWFS
-274 FVAAGTSITGTILPS
+274 FVSAGARITGTILPA
-289 KIEAES
+289 KVEAETYD
-295 FNDSYSVQLQ
+295 DSYSVQLQ

-325 EYDVHVPTAG
+325 DYDVHVPAPG
-335 IFTFNYRIANGY
+335 IFTFSYRIANGY
-347 SPEASL
+347 SPEATL
-353 ALKNSDGM
+353 ALKNSDGA
-361 ELGNILLP
+361 ELGSILLP

-377 KTVSMLASLPAGN
+377 KTVSMIASLPAGN

-410 ESRTLTSRIEAE
+410 ESRALTSRIQAE
-422 TFDVASDVRTEATG
+422 TFDVASDVRTEVTG
-436 DVDGNINVNYIDDN
+436 DVDGDINVNYIDDN
-450 DWMDYNVNVP
+450 DWLDYNVNVP
-460 TAGTY
+460 TAGAY

-543 QSVITFEA
+543 QSVITFEP
-551 IPDKN
+551 ISDKN

-574 VLFTSS
+574 VQFTSS
-580 NSSIVSVSNATG
+580 NPAIVSVSNATG
-592 IWKATI
+592 IWKASI

-617 TAENITRT
+617 TAENIART
-625 FTVSDNSNPNS
+625 FTVSDNSNPNN

-670 NVLTGWGKVINNYE
+670 NVLTGWGKIINNYE

-695 TLNGVKFFDFTGTA
+695 TLNGVKFFDFTGSA

-738 WVGPYPDRQLS
+738 WVGPYPNRQLS

-785 PGTETPKPART
+785 PATETVKPART
-796 KHITLN
+796 KHIKLN

-814 QDGVHTESLVEAK
+814 QDGAHTESLVESK
-827 VQVAKSFTGLRHYM
+827 VQAAKTFTGLRHYM
-841 DWEKLESSEGVYS
+841 DWEKLESTEGVYS

-887 AWMRETYPEDQRD
+887 GWMMQTYPEDQRD
-900 PENVPVRYGK
+900 AENVPVRYGK
-910 NFADPLSYIEQAKVA
+910 NFADPASYIEQAKVA

-935 TNVDPSLLSVSTT
+935 VNVDPSLLSVSTT

-954 PVNTIKIGLDLIK
+954 PVNTVKIGLNLIK

-993 NMSAFYDGHKNS
+993 NMSAFYDGHKNT
-1005 MGAGVGVKNADP
+1005 MGVGIGVKNADP

-1030 DFVKGMVDWCKEFR
+1030 DFIKGMVDWCKEFR
-1044 GYNADGTVNLCWDV
+1044 GYHADGTVNLCWDI

-1065 DNASS
+1065 DDASS

-1085 NAKQIL
+1085 NANVL
-1091 ENFVKVTRELSN
+1091 LDNFVKVARELSN
-1103 DLPIWNTEA
+1103 DQPVWLTEA
-1112 GYDVHQDS
+1112 GYDLNQES
-1120 PLKAIPIGNKSAL
+1120 PLKAIAIGSKSVQ
-1133 QTQADWTLRTSLFT
+1133 QTQADWILRTSLFS
-1147 ARNGVE
+1147 ARHGVE
-1153 KLFFYQMYDDNGGGG
+1153 RVFFYQMYDNGGWG
-1168 MFASAGFV
+1168 MFASSGFV
-1176 NNDQTRRPSADYF
+1176 NDDQTRRPSADYF

-1209 IVDRYELNGQ
+1209 IVDRYELNGK

-1229 VGRTAEYTVNLNQAG
+1229 VGRTAEYTVNLNQSG

-1258 AMAELPIVDGKVTVT
+1258 AMTELPIVDGKVTVT
-1273 VGETPIFVL
+1273 AGETPIFVI

-1297 APAAAEEVSLHAEAK
+1297 APVLKEEISLHADAK

-1318 SDFLSIDL
+1318 SDFVSIDL
-1326 SNDKSGQIEIRIF
+1326 ANDKTGQIEIRIF
-1339 DAKSGTL
+1339 DARSGTL
-1346 YKNTQ
+1346 YKQMQ
-1351 VNKTANRFSHQLNI
+1351 VNKTGGRFSHQLNI

-1374 VEIKQGNDR
+1374 VEIRQGEER

>member
-1 MAKIFTLCFLI
+1 MAKIFTLCFLLI
-12 LSFSIQ
+12 SFSIQ
-18 AQSNK
+18 AQSYK
-23 LLPGKIEAEEF
+23 LLPGKIEAEDF
-34 TAMNAV
+34 ATINAV
-40 GTESTSDADG
+40 GTENTSDADG

-83 GYSPEATLVLKSA
+83 GYSPEATLALQTA
-96 NGTSLGRIALP
+96 GGTTLGRAVLP

-117 VSFIALLP
+117 ISFVALLP
-125 QGDQVIRIF
+125 QGNQTIRIF

-139 WNFNWFEVSASR
+139 WNFNWFEVSSSR
-151 SLSSGQIEAESFD
+151 ALSSGKVEAESFD
-164 AMYEVRTETTGDD
+164 AMHEVRTETTGDE
-177 GGGLNVGYID
+177 GGGQNVGYID
-187 DNDWMEYNL
+187 DNDWLDYNL
-196 NLANARDYEIQFRV
+196 DLANARDYEIQFRV
-210 ANAYGNGIV
+210 ANAYGNGII

-226 TVLGQINVPQTG
+226 TVLGQVNVPQTG
-238 GWQNWVTI
+238 GWQNWVTV

-257 VVRLYARNGAF
+257 VVRLFARSGAF
-268 NFNWFA
+268 NFNWFS
-274 FVAAGTSITGTILPS
+274 FVSAGTRITGTILPA
-289 KIEAES
+289 KVEAENY
-295 FNDSYSVQLQ
+295 NDSYSVQLQ

-310 DGGQNVEW
+310 DGDQNVAW

-325 EYDVHVPTAG
+325 DYDVHVPTPG
-335 IFTFNYRIANGY
+335 IFTFSYRIANGY
-347 SPEASL
+347 SPEATL
-353 ALKNSDGM
+353 ALKNSDSA
-361 ELGNILLP
+361 ELGSILLP

-377 KTVSMLASLPAGN
+377 KTVSMIASLPAGN

-422 TFDVASDVRTEATG
+422 TFDVASDVRTEVTG
-436 DVDGNINVNYIDDN
+436 DVDGDINVNYIDDN
-450 DWMDYNVNVP
+450 DWLDYNVNVP

-543 QSVITFEA
+543 QSIITFEP
-551 IPDKN
+551 ISDKN

-574 VLFTSS
+574 VQFTSS
-580 NSSIVSVSNATG
+580 NPATVSVSNATG
-592 IWKATI
+592 IWKASI

-617 TAENITRT
+617 AAENIART
-625 FTVSDNSNPNS
+625 FTVSDNSNPNN

-695 TLNGVKFFDFTGTA
+695 TLNGVKFFDFTGSA
-709 QDFPLV
+709 QDFPMV

-785 PGTETPKPART
+785 PGTETSKPART

-814 QDGVHTESLVEAK
+814 QDGAHTESLVEAK
-827 VQVAKSFTGLRHYM
+827 VQATKSFTGLRHYM

-887 AWMRETYPEDQRD
+887 SWIRETYPEDQRD

-954 PVNTIKIGLDLIK
+954 PVNTIKIGLNLIK

-993 NMSAFYDGHKNS
+993 NMSAFYDGHKNT

-1044 GYNADGTVNLCWDV
+1044 GYNANGTVNLCWDV

-1091 ENFVKVTRELSN
+1091 ENFVKVTREVSN

-1133 QTQADWTLRTSLFT
+1133 QTQADWILRTSLFT

-1153 KLFFYQMYDDNGGGG
+1153 KLFFYQMYDDNGSGG

-1209 IVDRYELNGQ
+1209 IVDRYELNGK

-1229 VGRTAEYTVNLNQAG
+1229 VGRTAEYTVNLNQSG

-1258 AMAELPIVDGKVTVT
+1258 AMTELPIVDGKVTVT
-1273 VGETPIFVL
+1273 AGETPIFVL
-1282 AADGQNARQAAVEMA
+1282 AADGQNARQVAVEMA
-1297 APAAAEEVSLHAEAK
+1297 APLLKEEVSLHTDAK

-1318 SDFLSIDL
+1318 SDFVSIDL
-1326 SNDKSGQIEIRIF
+1326 ANDKTGQIEIRIF
-1339 DAKSGTL
+1339 DARSGTL
-1346 YKNTQ
+1346 YKNMQ
-1351 VNKTANRFSHQLNI
+1351 VNKTASRFSHQLNI

-1374 VEIKQGNDR
+1374 IEIRQGNDR

>member
-1 MAKIFTLCFLI
+1 MAKIFTFCFLLI
-12 LSFSIQ
+12 SFSIQ

-23 LLPGKIEAEEF
+23 LLPGKIEAEDF
-34 TAMNAV
+34 AAMNAIA
-40 GTESTSDADG
+40 TENTSDADG

-83 GYSPEATLVLKSA
+83 GYSPEATLALRSA
-96 NGTSLGRIALP
+96 NGTTLGRVVLP

-117 VSFIALLP
+117 VSFLALLP
-125 QGDQVIRIF
+125 QGNQTIRIF

-139 WNFNWFEVSASR
+139 WNFNWFEVS
-151 SLSSGQIEAESFD
+151 SSHALTAGKVEAENFD
-164 AMYEVRTETTGDD
+164 AMHEVRTENTSDE
-177 GGGLNVGYID
+177 GGGQNVGYID
-187 DNDWMEYNL
+187 DNDWMDYNL
-196 NLANARDYEIQFRV
+196 SLATARDYEIQFRV
-210 ANAYGNGIV
+210 ANAYGNGII

-226 TVLGQINVPQTG
+226 TVLGQVNVPQTG
-238 GWQNWVTI
+238 GWQNWVTVN
-246 STTVPLPAGSQ
+246 TTVPLPAGSQ
-257 VVRLYARNGAF
+257 VIRLFARNGAF

-274 FVAAGTSITGTILPS
+274 FVSASARITGTILPA
-289 KIEAES
+289 KVEAES
-295 FNDSYSVQLQ
+295 FDDSHSVQLQ

-310 DGGQNVEW
+310 DGGRNVEW

-325 EYDVHVPTAG
+325 DYDVHVPTAG

-347 SPEASL
+347 SPEATL
-353 ALKNSDGM
+353 ALKDSNGA
-361 ELGNILLP
+361 ELASILLP

-410 ESRTLTSRIEAE
+410 ESRALTSRIEAE
-422 TFDVASDVRTEATG
+422 SFDVASDVRTEVTG

-551 IPDKN
+551 ISDKN

-574 VLFTSS
+574 VQFTSS
-580 NSSIVSVSNATG
+580 NPSIVSVSNATG
-592 IWKATI
+592 IWKASI
-598 HTAGQVTITASQA
+598 HAAGPVTITASQA

-617 TAENITRT
+617 TAENVART
-625 FTVSDNSNPNS
+625 FTVSDNSNPNN

-656 ANGLDGLF
+656 ANDLDGLF

-695 TLNGVKFFDFTGTA
+695 TLNGVKFFDFTGSA

-796 KHITLN
+796 KHIKLN

-814 QDGVHTESLVEAK
+814 QDGAHTESLVESK

-887 AWMRETYPEDQRD
+887 GWMRETYPEDQRD

-910 NFADPLSYIEQAKVA
+910 NFADPLSYIEQARVA

-954 PVNTIKIGLDLIK
+954 PVNEVKIGLGYIK

-993 NMSAFYDGHKNS
+993 NMSAFYDGHKNT
-1005 MGAGVGVKNADP
+1005 MGAGIGVKNADP

-1085 NAKQIL
+1085 NAKEIL

-1133 QTQADWTLRTSLFT
+1133 QTQADWILRTSLFT

-1194 LFGQYEYKETLHNDP
+1194 LFGQYEYKETINNDP
-1209 IVDRYELNGQ
+1209 IVDRYELNGK

-1229 VGRTAEYTVNLNQAG
+1229 VGRTAEYTVNLNQSG
-1244 IARIYTPT
+1244 IARVYTPT

-1258 AMAELPIVDGKVTVT
+1258 AMTELPIMDGKVTVT
-1273 VGETPIFVL
+1273 AGETPIFVL
-1282 AADGQNARQAAVEMA
+1282 AADGQNARKAAVEMA
-1297 APAAAEEVSLHAEAK
+1297 APIAKEEVSLHAEAR

-1318 SDFLSIDL
+1318 SDFVSIDL
-1326 SNDKSGQIEIRIF
+1326 ANEQNDPIEIRIF

-1346 YKNTQ
+1346 YKETK
-1351 VNKTANRFSHQLNI
+1351 VNKTGARFAHQLNI
-1365 TQLPASVYI
+1365 AQLPASIYI

>member
-1 MAKIFTLCFLI
+1 MAKIFTLCFL
-12 LSFSIQ
+12 LVSFSIQ
-18 AQSNK
+18 AQSYK
-23 LLPGKIEAEEF
+23 PLPGKIEAEDY
-34 TAMNAV
+34 TTMNVV
-40 GTESTSDADG
+40 GTENTSDADG

-83 GYSPEATLVLKSA
+83 GYSPEATLVLQSA
-96 NGTSLGRIALP
+96 SGVTLGRVVLP

-117 VSFIALLP
+117 VSFVALLP
-125 QGDQVIRIF
+125 QGNQTIRVF

-139 WNFNWFEVSASR
+139 WNFNWFEVTGSR
-151 SLSSGQIEAESFD
+151 TLAAGKVEAESFD
-164 AMYEVRTETTGDD
+164 AMHEVRLENTSDE
-177 GGGLNVGYID
+177 GGGQNVGYID
-187 DNDWMEYNL
+187 DNDWMDYNL
-196 NLANARDYEIQFRV
+196 SLANARDYEIQFRV
-210 ANAYGNGIV
+210 ANAYGNGII

-226 TVLGQINVPQTG
+226 AVLGQVNIPQTG
-238 GWQNWVTI
+238 GWQNWVTV

-257 VVRLYARNGAF
+257 VIRLFARSGAF
-268 NFNWFA
+268 NFNWFS
-274 FVAAGTSITGTILPS
+274 FVSAGARITGTILPA
-289 KIEAES
+289 KVEAEN
-295 FNDSYSVQLQ
+295 FDDSYSVQLQ

-325 EYDVHVPTAG
+325 DYDVHVPVAG
-335 IFTFNYRIANGY
+335 VFTFNYRIANGY
-347 SPEASL
+347 SPEATL
-353 ALKNSDGM
+353 ALKNSDGA
-361 ELGNILLP
+361 ELGSILLP

-410 ESRTLTSRIEAE
+410 ESRALTSRIEAE
-422 TFDVASDVRTEATG
+422 TFDVASDVRTEVTG
-436 DVDGNINVNYIDDN
+436 DVDGDINVNYIDDN

-530 FNWFEVI
+530 LNWFEVI

-543 QSVITFEA
+543 QSVITFES
-551 IPDKN
+551 ISDKN

-574 VLFTSS
+574 VQFTSS
-580 NSSIVSVSNATG
+580 NPSIVSVSNATG
-592 IWKATI
+592 IWKASI
-598 HTAGQVTITASQA
+598 HSAGQVTITASQA

-617 TAENITRT
+617 TAENIART
-625 FTVSDNSNPNS
+625 FTVSDNSNPNN

-656 ANGLDGLF
+656 ASGLDALF

-670 NVLTGWGKVINNYE
+670 NVNTGWGKVINNYE

-695 TLNGVKFFDFTGTA
+695 TLNGIKFFDFTGTA
-709 QDFPLV
+709 QDFPLT

-749 GDAQFKLDQPM
+749 GDAQFRLDQPM

-785 PGTETPKPART
+785 PGNETVKPARAQ
-796 KHITLN
+796 HIKLN

-814 QDGVHTESLVEAK
+814 QDGAHTESLVESK
-827 VQVAKSFTGLRHYM
+827 VQAAKSFTGLRHYM
-841 DWEKLESSEGVYS
+841 DWEKLESTEGVYS

-887 AWMRETYPEDQRD
+887 NWMMQTYPEDQRD

-910 NFADPLSYIEQAKVA
+910 NFTEPISYIEQAKVA

-935 TNVDPSLLSVSTT
+935 VNVDPTLLSVSTT

-954 PVNTIKIGLDLIK
+954 PVNTVKIGLNLIK
-967 YIECDNERDKWWK
+967 YMECDNERDKWWK

-993 NMSAFYDGHKNS
+993 NMSAFYDGHKNT

-1044 GYNADGTVNLCWDV
+1044 GYNADGSVNLCWDI

-1065 DNASS
+1065 DDASS
-1070 SQSGTSTRGAAPEVT
+1070 NQSGTSTRGAAPEVT
-1085 NAKQIL
+1085 NANVL
-1091 ENFVKVTRELSN
+1091 LDNFVKVARELSN
-1103 DLPIWNTEA
+1103 DQPVWLTEA
-1112 GYDVHQDS
+1112 GYDLSPES
-1120 PLKAIPIGNKSAL
+1120 PLKAISIGNKSVQ
-1133 QTQADWTLRTSLFT
+1133 QTQADWILRTSLFS
-1147 ARNGVE
+1147 ARHGVE
-1153 KLFFYQMYDDNGGGG
+1153 KVFFYQMYDNGGWG
-1168 MFASAGFV
+1168 MFSTSGFV
-1176 NNDQTRRPSADYF
+1176 NDDQTRRPSADYF

-1229 VGRTAEYTVNLNQAG
+1229 VGRTAEYTVNLNQSG

-1258 AMAELPIVDGKVTVT
+1258 AMTELPIVDGKVTVT
-1273 VGETPIFVL
+1273 AGETPIFVL
-1282 AADGQNARQAAVEMA
+1282 AAEGQNARQAAMEMA
-1297 APAAAEEVSLHAEAK
+1297 APAVKEEFSLHAEAN
-1312 VYPNPT
+1312 VYPNPA
-1318 SDFLSIDL
+1318 SDFVSIDL
-1326 SNDKSGQIEIRIF
+1326 ANDKTGQIEIRIF

-1346 YKNTQ
+1346 YKNMR

-1365 TQLPASVYI
+1365 MQLPASVYI
-1374 VEIKQGNDR
+1374 VEIKQGNER